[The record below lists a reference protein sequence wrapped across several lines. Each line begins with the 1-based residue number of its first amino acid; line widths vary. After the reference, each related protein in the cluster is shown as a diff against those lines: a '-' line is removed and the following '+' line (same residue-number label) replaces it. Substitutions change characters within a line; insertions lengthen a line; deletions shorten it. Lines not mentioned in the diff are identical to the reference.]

1 MTFLTPDSPPTETII
16 EQPAKKRS
24 PPLRLLLL
32 MGLLMAGGVGLW
44 FWQQRQTQPSSVLR
58 LSGRIEGYETDIGAK
73 VPGRIASVAVREG
86 DPVKKGQ
93 VLVRLD
99 DDELK
104 AQLQAAI
111 AQVAVSQQQAN
122 QARNQINVLESQI
135 EEAQLNFSQSQG
147 DAQGRI
153 AQAQSQVA
161 AAQAQLDQAKS
172 QVQQAEADLEL
183 ARKERDR
190 FSNLLE
196 VGAVPQ
202 QRLDQADSAYQKAVA
217 VLKTQRSGVQT
228 AQKQVQ
234 AFQGAL
240 VQAQTNR
247 LNPDIRRSRVDTLRK
262 QVVAAQSQWK
272 AAQEQIKSAQAN
284 RQQVQARMADLAV
297 KSPIAGVVLNRTV
310 EPGAVVASSKTLLT
324 VINPNTIYLRGFIP
338 EGQMGSVRIGQGASV
353 FLDSAPKKPLKAH
366 VIAID
371 TAASF
376 TPENIYFKDD
386 RVRQVFGVKLGID
399 RPGGLAKPGMPA
411 DAEIQLK
418 APS

>member
-1 MTFLTPDSPPTETII
+1 MTFLIPDPPQTEPII
-16 EQPAKKRS
+16 EKPEEKRS
-24 PPLRLLLL
+24 PPLRPLLLI
-32 MGLLMAGGVGLW
+32 GLIVAGGVGFW
-44 FWQQRQTQPSSVLR
+44 FWQQRQTPSSSVLR
-58 LSGRIEGYETDIGAK
+58 LNGRIEGYETDIGAK
-73 VPGRIASVAVREG
+73 VPGRIAFVAVREG

-99 DDELK
+99 DDELQ
-104 AQLQAAI
+104 AQLRAAI
-111 AQVAVSQQQAN
+111 AQVSVSEQQAA
-122 QARNQINVLESQI
+122 QARGQINILESQI

-153 AQAQSQVA
+153 AQANSQVA

-172 QVQQAEADLEL
+172 QVQQAEADLDL

-190 FSNLLE
+190 FSNLLK
-196 VGAVPQ
+196 VGAVSQ
-202 QRLDQADSAYQKAVA
+202 QRLDQAESAYQKAVA

-234 AFQGAL
+234 AFQGAF
-240 VQAQTNR
+240 VQAKTNQF
-247 LNPDIRRSRVDTLRK
+247 NPGIRSSRIDTLRK
-262 QVVAAQSQWK
+262 QVIAAQSQWK
-272 AAQEQIKSAQAN
+272 AAQGQVKSAQAN

-324 VINPNTIYLRGFIP
+324 VINPDTIYLRGFIP
-338 EGQMGSVRIGQGASV
+338 EGQIGSIRMGQGASV

-399 RPGGLAKPGMPA
+399 RPEGLAKPGMPA

>member
-1 MTFLTPDSPPTETII
+1 MTFLSPDPPQTEPVT
-16 EQPAKKRS
+16 EKPVEKRS
-24 PPLRLLLL
+24 PLRPLLLI
-32 MGLLMAGGVGLW
+32 GLLVAGGVGFW
-44 FWQQRQTQPSSVLR
+44 FWQHRQTQSSSVLK

-73 VPGRIASVAVREG
+73 VPGRIAAVAVREG

-99 DDELK
+99 DEELQ
-104 AQLQAAI
+104 AQVRAAI
-111 AQVAVSQQQAN
+111 AQVSVSQQQAA
-122 QARNQINVLESQI
+122 QARGQINVLESQI
-135 EEAQLNFSQSQG
+135 EEAQLNFSQAQG

-172 QVQQAEADLEL
+172 QVQQAQADLDL

-190 FSNLLE
+190 FSSLLKA
-196 VGAVPQ
+196 GAVSQ

-217 VLKTQRSGVQT
+217 FLETQRSGVKT

-240 VQAQTNR
+240 VQVKTNR
-247 LNPDIRRSRVDTLRK
+247 FNPGIRSSRIDTLRK

-297 KSPIAGVVLNRTV
+297 KSPITGVVLNRTV

-324 VINPNTIYLRGFIP
+324 VINPDTIYLRGFIP
-338 EGQMGSVRIGQGASV
+338 EGQIGSIRIGQGASV

-399 RPGGLAKPGMPA
+399 QPGGLAKPGMPA

-418 APS
+418 TPS

>member
-1 MTFLTPDSPPTETII
+1 MTFLTPDPSQTEPII
-16 EQPAKKRS
+16 KQPKEKRS
-24 PPLRLLLL
+24 PPLRPLLLI
-32 MGLLMAGGVGLW
+32 GLVLAGGVGFW
-44 FWQQRQTQPSSVLR
+44 FWQQRQTPSSSVLR

-86 DPVKKGQ
+86 DLVKKGQ
-93 VLVRLD
+93 VLVQLD
-99 DDELK
+99 DDELQ
-104 AQLQAAI
+104 AQLRAAI
-111 AQVAVSQQQAN
+111 AQVSVSQQQAA
-122 QARNQINVLESQI
+122 QARGQINILESQI

-172 QVQQAEADLEL
+172 QVQQAEVDLDL

-190 FSNLLE
+190 FSNLLK
-196 VGAVPQ
+196 VGAVSQ

-234 AFQGAL
+234 AFQGAF
-240 VQAQTNR
+240 VQAKTNR
-247 LNPDIRRSRVDTLRK
+247 FNPGIRSSRIDTLRK
-262 QVVAAQSQWK
+262 QVIAAQSQWK
-272 AAQEQIKSAQAN
+272 AAQEQVKSAQAN
-284 RQQVQARMADLAV
+284 RQQVQTRIADLAV

-324 VINPNTIYLRGFIP
+324 VINPETIYLRGFIP
-338 EGQMGSVRIGQGASV
+338 EGQIGSIRIGQGASV

-411 DAEIQLK
+411 DAEIQPK
-418 APS
+418 ASF